1 MHVTQQESQKINV
14 KYHFDSIDILRGF
27 AAISVVV
34 YHVIE
39 HFNWTSFPTTWPWL
53 WFRFGWMG
61 VDMFFVISGF
71 VIAMS
76 AFNQLERSGKD
87 NFIVPFMK
95 RCLLRIVPLHYL
107 TLAVFVIFISPQL
120 IFNHFSI
127 NIASHLLFIHNLNY
141 DLHGAINGSNWSLGV
156 EMQFYILI
164 ALTASWLKNVKWWML
179 LLCALS
185 ISYAWRLA
193 AVYLVD
199 IHQPLGI
206 FKLFVSATQLPGMLD
221 EFAIGVL
228 LARLITSDLGM
239 KLVSNR
245 KYSTISLMLIA
256 VVMTVVA
263 MLVYLKYSSFWDYPL
278 MVVFFRT
285 LLAAAFGMIVLTL
298 CSLKITPILKRLLY
312 PLYYCGTISYGIYL
326 WHLPTLLS
334 IKKLDW
340 LTNGQSLTLVLVLT
354 LLMAS
359 LSWHFFEKH
368 FIKK

>member
-1 MHVTQQESQKINV
+1 MQPIQQKTKTQNV

-27 AAISVVV
+27 AAVSVVV

-39 HFNWTSFPTTWPWL
+39 HFNWTSFPTNWPWL

-76 AFNQLERSGKD
+76 AFNQLDRSGKD
-87 NFIVPFMK
+87 KFFVPFMK
-95 RCLLRIVPLHYL
+95 RRLNRIIPLHYL
-107 TLAVFVIFISPQL
+107 TLVVFVVFISPYL
-120 IFNHFSI
+120 IFNHFAI
-127 NIASHLLFIHNLNY
+127 NLASHLLFIHNFSY

-164 ALTASWLKNVKWWML
+164 ALTAHWLKHVKWWVL
-179 LLCALS
+179 LLCSLG

-199 IHQPLGI
+199 IQQPLGI

-221 EFAIGVL
+221 EFAVGIL
-228 LARLITSDLGM
+228 LARLLTSQFGHR
-239 KLVSNR
+239 LVSNR
-245 KYSTISLMLIA
+245 KYSTVSLMCAA
-256 VVMTVVA
+256 VALTTGA
-263 MLVYLKYSSFWDYPL
+263 MCIYLKYASFWNYPL
-278 MVVFFRT
+278 MVIFFRT

-298 CSLKITPILKRLLY
+298 CSLKITPLLKRILY

-326 WHLPTLLS
+326 WHLPILLS

-340 LTNGQSLTLVLVLT
+340 LTHSQSLALVLVLT